1 MFILDTL
8 YEDFPTT
15 YETKI
20 NEFIV
25 PIMIGVGIL
34 IILLIITLIALMKIF
49 KKANRSGVAAYI
61 PFYNLWVLLEIINKP
76 KIYILLLLI
85 PIINLIFYFQVIVAL
100 GKAFRKPSL
109 FILGMLFFPL
119 IFIPI
124 LGFGSSEYIGIN
136 SEAMLGKS
144 VAKDLPVI
152 EENNEDPINKPAQP
166 LQERKKVE
174 MSLGGGVYQKD
185 YQKTLVNIEGKKK
198 IQKPNL
204 AGFRVE
210 TSQQQEQNT
219 KPQNNGID
227 LLADVQF
234 IETPSQKTTNSGPVQ
249 ETAAAIQNA
258 QTVTNNQESPTFNMP
273 EIGIPQIQQE
283 PNSLENNIEN
293 SIQQINT
300 PSINENPLPEN
311 NTVSQNQ
318 LNNNEEEIN
327 NIGSTITSPANSP
340 LSNENIPT
348 ENTESITSNMMQF
361 GIPTIQQE
369 SAPVENSVG
378 NSTMPNS
385 TNPPIVNNGTGI
397 NPLTDFSSPQPIEA
411 IKVEEKEIPAM
422 PFSGVN
428 SNTTIPPIQPEIPP
442 ITNSMPTQPINNPSG
457 EQSEYITCPH
467 CGAKIKNGSPKCFM
481 CGKPL

>member
-15 YETKI
+15 YETQI

-210 TSQQQEQNT
+210 ASQQQEQNI

-234 IETPSQKTTNSGPVQ
+234 IETPSQKTTDSGSVQ
-249 ETAAAIQNA
+249 EPTATIKNA

-273 EIGIPQIQQE
+273 EIGIPVIQQE

-318 LNNNEEEIN
+318 LNNNEGEIN
-327 NIGSTITSPANSP
+327 NIGSTIISPANSP
-340 LSNENIPT
+340 LSNENNPM
-348 ENTESITSNMMQF
+348 ENAESITSNMMQF
-361 GIPTIQQE
+361 GIPIIHQE
-369 SAPVENSVG
+369 STPVENSVG
-378 NSTMPNS
+378 NSTMPNP

-428 SNTTIPPIQPEIPP
+428 SNTTIPPIQPEISP
-442 ITNSMPTQPINNPSG
+442 ITNSIPTQPINNPSG

>member
-34 IILLIITLIALMKIF
+34 IILFIITLIALMKIF
-49 KKANRSGVAAYI
+49 KKANRSGIAAYI

-109 FILGMLFFPL
+109 FILGMLLFPL

-136 SEAMLGKS
+136 SEAMSGKS

-152 EENNEDPINKPAQP
+152 EESNEDPINKPAQP

-198 IQKPNL
+198 VQKPNL
-204 AGFRVE
+204 ADFRVD
-210 TSQQQEQNT
+210 TSQQQELNT
-219 KPQNNGID
+219 KSQNNGID

-234 IETPSQKTTNSGPVQ
+234 IETTPQKATDSGSSQESITTTQ
-249 ETAAAIQNA
+249 DA
-258 QTVTNNQESPTFNMP
+258 QMVTNNQESSAFNMP
-273 EIGIPQIQQE
+273 EIGIPAIQQE
-283 PNSLENNIEN
+283 PNPLENNIEN
-293 SIQQINT
+293 SAQQINT
-300 PSINENPLPEN
+300 SPINENSHPANDINLQN
-311 NTVSQNQ
+311 LLDQNKDVINTT
-318 LNNNEEEIN
+318 
-327 NIGSTITSPANSP
+327 GSTITPATSSS
-340 LSNENIPT
+340 LSNENVPF
-348 ENTESITSNMMQF
+348 ENAESITSNMMQF
-361 GIPTIQQE
+361 GIPIIQQE
-369 SAPVENSVG
+369 SVPVENSIG
-378 NSTMPNS
+378 NSIMSNS
-385 TNPPIVNNGTGI
+385 TNPSMIDNETTL

-411 IKVEEKEIPAM
+411 IKIEEKEIPAM
-422 PFSGVN
+422 SFPAAD
-428 SNTTIPPIQPEIPP
+428 SNTAIPPFQSEIPP
-442 ITNSMPTQPINNPSG
+442 ITNNIPTQPTNNLSG

-467 CGAKIKNGSPKCFM
+467 CGAKIKNGSLKCFM

>member
-34 IILLIITLIALMKIF
+34 IILFIITLIALMKIF

-109 FILGMLFFPL
+109 FILGMLLFPL
-119 IFIPI
+119 IFIPF

-144 VAKDLPVI
+144 IAKDLPVI

-185 YQKTLVNIEGKKK
+185 YQKTLVNIEVKKK

-210 TSQQQEQNT
+210 ASQQQELNT
-219 KPQNNGID
+219 KSPNNGID

-234 IETPSQKTTNSGPVQ
+234 IETTPQKATDSRSSQESIATT
-249 ETAAAIQNA
+249 QNA
-258 QTVTNNQESPTFNMP
+258 PIVTNNQESPTFNMS
-273 EIGIPQIQQE
+273 EIGIPAIQQE
-283 PNSLENNIEN
+283 PNPLENSTEN
-293 SIQQINT
+293 SVQQINT
-300 PSINENPLPEN
+300 PPINESSRPANDTIFQNPLN
-311 NTVSQNQ
+311 QNQ
-318 LNNNEEEIN
+318 GEIN
-327 NIGSTITSPANSP
+327 TIGSTITSATSSS
-340 LSNENIPT
+340 LSNENIPVG
-348 ENTESITSNMMQF
+348 NAESITSNMMQF
-361 GIPTIQQE
+361 GIPIIQQE
-369 SAPVENSVG
+369 PSPVENSIG
-378 NSTMPNS
+378 NSTMSNS
-385 TNPPIVNNGTGI
+385 TNPSMIDNETTL

-411 IKVEEKEIPAM
+411 IKIEEKEIPAM
-422 PFSGVN
+422 SFPAAD
-428 SNTTIPPIQPEIPP
+428 SNTAIPPFQSEIPP
-442 ITNSMPTQPINNPSG
+442 ITNNIPTQPINNLSG

>member
-15 YETKI
+15 YETQI

-210 TSQQQEQNT
+210 ASQQQEQNI

-234 IETPSQKTTNSGPVQ
+234 IETPSQKTTDSGPVQ
-249 ETAAAIQNA
+249 ETAATIKNA

-273 EIGIPQIQQE
+273 EIGIPVIQQE

-318 LNNNEEEIN
+318 LNNNEGEIN
-327 NIGSTITSPANSP
+327 NIGSTIISPANSP
-340 LSNENIPT
+340 LSNENNPM
-348 ENTESITSNMMQF
+348 ENAESITSNMMQF
-361 GIPTIQQE
+361 GIPIIHQE
-369 SAPVENSVG
+369 STPAENSVG
-378 NSTMPNS
+378 NSTMPNP

-428 SNTTIPPIQPEIPP
+428 SNTTIPPIQPEISP
-442 ITNSMPTQPINNPSG
+442 ITNSIPTQPINNPSG